1 MSNIRSS
8 LTALLTFALIVG
20 LLVAPVGTVA
30 AQDEGGEFPEEI
42 CTDLLELLHQEIPY
56 DQIIWVNDLP
66 NEAQPPGVPWSVV
79 TPRAIGGIVV
89 GATPNQ
95 CDVQDPNDPSWDP
108 REDDLDPDG
117 DAGVEEGEDGKTLV
131 IFNGTLDQSSDGPS
145 VEGQLGGA
153 PGADGELDPAL
164 TANDGEKDY
173 ALDPRLAYWEDGTT
187 YFETD
192 VYVFQ
197 RTLGVEK
204 DCFGEECN
212 FATRGLPNFVEYPAF
227 PSHTDRERPD
237 SEEPEEP
244 EEPEEE
250 PEADE
255 DDDTDDG
262 GDSGPSSDGGGS
274 DDTDDGPSTDD
285 GGGADA
291 DAETD
296 DEPEETE
303 TPEPTETE
311 TPEET
316 EEPTETETPE
326 QAGDGADGVASAA
339 TEEPDDGASA
349 SGSGTGVVVA
359 IVFGL
364 LASLVGAWR
373 T

>member
-30 AQDEGGEFPEEI
+30 AQDEGGGEFPEEV
-42 CTDLLELLHQEIPY
+42 CTDLLELLHQNIPY

-79 TPRAIGGIVV
+79 TPRAIGAIVV

-95 CDVQDPNDPSWDP
+95 CAVQDPNDPSWDP
-108 REDDLDPDG
+108 REDDLDPNG

-131 IFNGTLDQSSDGPS
+131 IFNGTLDQSSDGPG

-153 PGADGELDPAL
+153 SGENGEVDPAL
-164 TANDGEKDY
+164 AVNDGEKDY
-173 ALDPRLAYWEDGTT
+173 ALDPRLEYWEDGTT

-192 VYVFQ
+192 VYVFK
-197 RTLGVEK
+197 RTVGFEL

-212 FATRGLPNFVEYPAF
+212 PRTRGLPNFVEYPAV

-237 SEEPEEP
+237 SGDEEEPDAD
-244 EEPEEE
+244 EEE
-250 PEADE
+250 PETDE
-255 DDDTDDG
+255 DDTDDG
-262 GDSGPSSDGGGS
+262 GDSGPSSDGGS
-274 DDTDDGPSTDD
+274 DDTDDGPSSS
-285 GGGADA
+285 GGGQAD
-291 DAETD
+291 TD
-296 DEPEETE
+296 DEPEETPEETE
-303 TPEPTETE
+303 TPEPTPEETE
-311 TPEET
+311 TPE
-316 EEPTETETPE
+316 PTPTPTETPE
-326 QAGDGADGVASAA
+326 QGGDGADGVASAA
-339 TEEPDDGASA
+339 TEEPDDGGASA
-349 SGSGTGVVVA
+349 SGSGMGVVVA